1 MSTTVAPAL
10 RGLPLRQVL
19 VREYGMET
27 DKVPASLDL
36 FRDAEQ
42 EFVATHLRRVFLLI
56 YRVVGNVTDAQDLT
70 QDAFV
75 KALGRRD
82 QLKDQQ
88 KAAQWLGRIA
98 FNTAIDFMR
107 QRKRMNFCDLG
118 AAPEPQALENPERLV
133 LRAEKQAY
141 LADGLRLLSARE
153 RAALILR
160 DVEGLPAAEVAQHIG
175 CSMAT
180 VRSHIAN
187 ARAKFRK
194 YIKGRKP

>member
-1 MSTTVAPAL
+1 MELHKLPTPVDLL
-10 RGLPLRQVL
+10 RDR
-19 VREYGMET
+19 
-27 DKVPASLDL
+27 
-36 FRDAEQ
+36 EQ
-42 EFVATHLRRVFLLI
+42 EFVAAHLRRVFLLI
-56 YRVVGNVTDAQDLT
+56 YRIVGNVADAQDLT
-70 QDAFV
+70 QEAFV

-82 QLKDQQ
+82 QLKDEQ

-98 FNTAIDFMR
+98 YNTAIDFIR
-107 QRKRMNFCDLG
+107 QRKRQNHCDLDDV
-118 AAPEPQALENPERLV
+118 PEPRITETPERLV

-141 LADGLRLLSARE
+141 LADGLRLLSERE

-180 VRSHIAN
+180 VRSHVAN

-194 YIKGRKP
+194 YIKGRKQ